1 MTRLKAN
8 DKDTNQE
15 VDCFPSFLLPDTAI
29 TVGDEQLTKGIC
41 HMTMSDVNC
50 SDWVIEYS
58 RLYAPSGGNCV
69 VTNMAVV
76 TEIQSIQIHQLY
88 NDSFPKHK
96 KNVSP

>member
-50 SDWVIEYS
+50 SDWVIE
-58 RLYAPSGGNCV
+58 
-69 VTNMAVV
+69 
-76 TEIQSIQIHQLY
+76 
-88 NDSFPKHK
+88 
-96 KNVSP
+96 